1 MSLLNAISLTFITC
15 VLALAQTTIPVP
27 GVTQVFVGDFNNDG
41 KQDLLI
47 AQTVSTPAGL
57 TISVFLGQGDGTF
70 GAPVVT
76 SNVDAYSLTAVAD
89 LNGDGKLDLL
99 FSVSTGEGDL
109 SVIALG
115 NGDGT
120 FRTNQPMQ
128 IAGQVLVIAVA
139 DFNGDGKPDLLAY
152 GDLYT
157 DNLSTGPLPFILF
170 GNGAGTFSRGTGTP
184 TLSIDQENAL
194 ASPAVIGDV
203 NLDGKADIVT
213 VSDVFLSNGDGTF
226 QVVPW
231 SNSAEMLDLAGKAVL
246 ADVNGDGNPDIVY
259 AASIGSGISAVVLF
273 GNGDGTFRLGDFYPL
288 GSTGGMLYSLVI
300 ADFNQDGAPD
310 IAAGAGT
317 GLTILANY
325 GDGTFHN
332 SIAVNGLS
340 LGSKMPIGPLTVAD
354 FNGDGKLDLAVM
366 DQPVAGGTSATD
378 EVSILLNGAPLLF
391 PVLLGGVVN
400 AASGSHHLA
409 PGSLASAYTLPQ
421 PYQPAQAGSLPLPV
435 RLGDNVGIFID
446 SVNAPLFS
454 ISSTQVNFQVPWAI
468 GSGNS
473 PFGFVINGQTFS
485 PPGNWEVSGAAFSPG
500 IFTMNGEGTGQG
512 AVTIANRSTIAAP
525 AGAFPGSSPVP
536 RGQYIT
542 ILCTGLGLVTNQ
554 PVDGAAALADPLS
567 FTESAP
573 KVTIGGQ
580 EAVVQF
586 SGLAPGL
593 VGVDQVNAQ
602 VPADAPTGDQVP
614 LAIQTVDGST
624 SNTVTI
630 AVE

>member
-1 MSLLNAISLTFITC
+1 MPTPGLIAAVLMLGAASL
-15 VLALAQTTIPVP
+15 VGLAQTTLPAP
-27 GVTQVFVGDFNNDG
+27 GVTQVFGGDFNGDG

-47 AQTVSTPAGL
+47 AQTISAPAGL

-70 GAPVVT
+70 QAPVIT
-76 SNVDAYSLTAVAD
+76 PNASAYALTAVAD
-89 LNGDGKLDLL
+89 FNGDGKLDLL
-99 FSVSTGEGDL
+99 FSVSTGEGNL
-109 SVIALG
+109 SAIALG

-120 FRTNQPMQ
+120 FRANQLMQ

-139 DFNGDGKPDLLAY
+139 DFNGDGKPDVLAY
-152 GDLYT
+152 SDLYT
-157 DNLSTGPLPFILF
+157 DDLPTGPLPFILF
-170 GNGAGTFSRGTGTP
+170 GNGDGTFSSGTGKS
-184 TLSIDQENAL
+184 TLSIGQENAL
-194 ASPAVIGDV
+194 ATPSAIGDV

-213 VSDVFLSNGDGTF
+213 VSDVYLSNGDGTF

-231 SNSAEMLDLAGKAVL
+231 SNSAELLDLAGKAVL
-246 ADVNGDGNPDIVY
+246 ADVNGDGNPDLVY

-288 GSTGGMLYSLVI
+288 VSTGGAPYSLVV

-332 SIAVNGLS
+332 SITVNGLS
-340 LGSKMPIGPLTVAD
+340 LASKMLIGPLTVGD
-354 FNGDGKLDLAVM
+354 FNGDGKPDLVVM
-366 DQPVAGGTSATD
+366 DQPSSGGSPATD
-378 EVSILLNGAPLLF
+378 EVSVLLNGAPLLF

-421 PYQPAQAGSLPLPV
+421 PYQSAEAASVPLPV

-446 SVNAPLFS
+446 SVNAPLLS
-454 ISSTQVNFQVPWAI
+454 VSSTQVNFQVPWAF
-468 GSGNS
+468 GPGNS
-473 PFGFVINGQTFS
+473 PFGFVINGQTYS
-485 PPGNWEVSGAAFSPG
+485 PPGNWEVTGSAFSPG
-500 IFTMNGEGTGQG
+500 IFTMNGAGTGQG
-512 AVTIANRSTIAAP
+512 VVTIANSSTIAAP
-525 AGAFPGSSPVP
+525 AGAFPGSLPVAH
-536 RGQYIT
+536 GQYIT

-554 PVDGAAALADPLS
+554 PADGAAALADPLS
-567 FTESAP
+567 FTESLP
-573 KVTIGGQ
+573 KVTIGGA

-593 VGVDQVNAQ
+593 VGVDSERAG
-602 VPADAPTGDQVP
+602 A
-614 LAIQTVDGST
+614 S
-624 SNTVTI
+624 
-630 AVE
+630 